1 MMGVETAAAQT
12 ARRRRL
18 SGVALVLAVLVLGGG
33 ATTAAALVAN
43 RSQQQLATQEMDHYI
58 DDLSDVITEQVND
71 YGDALTDLA
80 AGISAQQFL
89 SAGDFATMASSLDNR
104 RLPGA
109 TGVGFVVA
117 AADDEVAAVQA
128 HWRSHGAT
136 GLTLVAAGTG
146 VEHKFVIFSH
156 SFTATGGSPGRDLSQ
171 VQQTEDVLRISRET
185 GAFTIGHPLVLYRD
199 RNLPSAQQQLSFTLG
214 VPVQSRSGS
223 AAAWVV
229 MGVRGRDFLN
239 QTVGRQAAGAIR
251 MDLIDP
257 AVGSDAL
264 IAQVSG
270 GKLMPDRSLERTRTL
285 ALGHH
290 TWQLRLRPTTG
301 LLSVTDRWATRLA
314 IAVGAAFTLLLATLV
329 AVLVSGRNRAMDR
342 VDEAT
347 AALREDIRRREAVEA
362 ELQRLALHDPLTG
375 LANRVLFYE
384 RVGHA
389 LTTHAR
395 AGETFAV
402 LFIDLDGFK
411 QVNDRFGHSAG
422 DAVLRTVADRL
433 SGCLRDSDTVA
444 RFGGDEFAVVVERLA
459 APGDVQITAERIVTA
474 VGRPIE
480 VGSNQTRVTASVG
493 IALNHPG
500 DSADDILRE
509 ADLAMYTAKTTGK
522 SRHVLAGRQ
531 RLSDPADSIEARA
544 ASSRA
549 TGTRNGEQD
558 T

>member
-1 MMGVETAAAQT
+1 VETAAAHP

-18 SGVALVLAVLVLGGG
+18 SGVALILAVLLLGGA
-33 ATTAAALVAN
+33 ATIAAALAAG
-43 RSQQQLATQEMDHYI
+43 RSQQRLAAQEMDHYI
-58 DDLSDVITEQVND
+58 DDVSDVITDQVND

-80 AGISAQQFL
+80 VGISAQTFL
-89 SAGDFATMASSLDNR
+89 HADDFATLSSSLDNR

-109 TGVGFVVA
+109 TGVAFVVA
-117 AADDEVAAVQA
+117 AGDDETPAVQA
-128 HWRSHGAT
+128 YWRSHGAT
-136 GLTLVAAGTG
+136 RLTLTGEGGAGA
-146 VEHKFVIFSH
+146 EHKFVIFSH
-156 SFTATGGSPGRDLSQ
+156 SFTGKGTPPGRDLSQ
-171 VQQTEDVLRISRET
+171 VPQTDDILRIARET
-185 GAFTIGHPLVLYRD
+185 GAFTIGRPLILLRD
-199 RNLPSAQQQLSFTLG
+199 RNLPAAQRQVAFTLAA
-214 VPVQSRSGS
+214 PVRSKLGTVTG
-223 AAAWVV
+223 WVV
-229 MGVRGRDFLN
+229 MGVRGRDFLS
-239 QTVGRQAAGAIR
+239 QTVGRQAADAIR
-251 MDLIDP
+251 MELSDP
-257 AVGSDAL
+257 AAGPETL
-264 IAQVSG
+264 IAGVSRG
-270 GKLMPDRSLERTRTL
+270 TLMPDPGLERHRTL

-301 LLSVTDRWATRLA
+301 LLSVTDRWAGRFA
-314 IAVGAAFTLLLATLV
+314 IAGGVAFTLLLATLV
-329 AVLVSGRNRAMDR
+329 AVLVGGRNRAMDR

-389 LTTHAR
+389 LSTHAR

-411 QVNDRFGHSAG
+411 QVNDRLGHSAG
-422 DAVLRTVADRL
+422 DVVLRAVADRL
-433 SGCLRDSDTVA
+433 RICLRDSDTVA

-459 APGDVQITAERIVTA
+459 APDHVEITAERIVA
-474 VGRPIE
+474 EVGRPIE
-480 VGSNQTRVTASVG
+480 VGTHRTRVTASIG

-522 SRHVLAGRQ
+522 CRHVLAGARQ
-531 RLSDPADSIEARA
+531 RLSEPAESMAARP

>member
-1 MMGVETAAAQT
+1 
-12 ARRRRL
+12 
-18 SGVALVLAVLVLGGG
+18 
-33 ATTAAALVAN
+33 
-43 RSQQQLATQEMDHYI
+43 
-58 DDLSDVITEQVND
+58 
-71 YGDALTDLA
+71 
-80 AGISAQQFL
+80 
-89 SAGDFATMASSLDNR
+89 
-104 RLPGA
+104 
-109 TGVGFVVA
+109 
-117 AADDEVAAVQA
+117 
-128 HWRSHGAT
+128 
-136 GLTLVAAGTG
+136 
-146 VEHKFVIFSH
+146 
-156 SFTATGGSPGRDLSQ
+156 
-171 VQQTEDVLRISRET
+171 
-185 GAFTIGHPLVLYRD
+185 
-199 RNLPSAQQQLSFTLG
+199 
-214 VPVQSRSGS
+214 
-223 AAAWVV
+223 
-229 MGVRGRDFLN
+229 VRGRDFLS
-239 QTVGRQAAGAIR
+239 QTVGRQAADAIR
-251 MDLIDP
+251 MELIDP

-270 GKLMPDRSLERTRTL
+270 GDLMPDRSLERVRTL

-329 AVLVSGRNRAMDR
+329 AVLVGGRNRAMDR

-347 AALREDIRRREAVEA
+347 AALREDIRRRKAVES

-389 LTTHAR
+389 LSTHAR

-411 QVNDRFGHSAG
+411 QVNDQLGHSAG

-433 SGCLRDSDTVA
+433 RDCLRDSDTVA

-459 APGDVQITAERIVTA
+459 EPGDVQITAERIVAA
-474 VGRPIE
+474 VSRPIE
-480 VGSNQTRVTASVG
+480 VGPNQTRVTASVG

-522 SRHVLAGRQ
+522 SRHVLASRQ
-531 RLSDPADSIEARA
+531 RLSDPADSIAARA

>member
-1 MMGVETAAAQT
+1 METAAPHP

-18 SGVALVLAVLVLGGG
+18 SGVALVLAVLLLGG
-33 ATTAAALVAN
+33 AATAAAALAAG
-43 RSQQQLATQEMDHYI
+43 RSQHRLATQEMDHYI

-80 AGISAQQFL
+80 VGISAQTFL
-89 SAGDFATMASSLDNR
+89 DADDFATLSSSLDSR

-117 AADDEVAAVQA
+117 AGDDETPAVQA
-128 HWRSHGAT
+128 YWRSHGAA
-136 GLTLVAAGTG
+136 GLTLTGAGG
-146 VEHKFVIFSH
+146 ADVEHKFVIFSH
-156 SFTATGGSPGRDLSQ
+156 SFTGTGSRPGRDLSQ
-171 VQQTEDVLRISRET
+171 VPQTDDILRIARET
-185 GAFTIGHPLVLYRD
+185 GAFTIGRPLILLRD
-199 RNLPSAQQQLSFTLG
+199 RALPTAQQQVAFTLAA
-214 VPVQSRSGS
+214 PVRSRLGTVTG
-223 AAAWVV
+223 WVV

-239 QTVGRQAAGAIR
+239 QTVGRQAADAIR
-251 MDLIDP
+251 MELSDP
-257 AVGSDAL
+257 AVGPDTL
-264 IAQVSG
+264 IAGESG
-270 GKLMPDRSLERTRTL
+270 GTLMPDRSLDRHRTL

-290 TWQLRLRPTTG
+290 TWRLRLQPTTG
-301 LLSVTDRWATRLA
+301 LLSVTDRWAGRLA
-314 IAVGAAFTLLLATLV
+314 VAGGLAFTLLLATLV
-329 AVLVSGRNRAMDR
+329 SVLVGGRNRAMDR

-347 AALREDIRRREAVEA
+347 AALREDIRRRQAVEA

-389 LTTHAR
+389 LSTHAR
-395 AGETFAV
+395 AGGTFAV

-411 QVNDRFGHSAG
+411 QVNDQLGHSAG
-422 DAVLRTVADRL
+422 DTVLRTVADRL
-433 SGCLRDSDTVA
+433 KDCLRDSDTVA
-444 RFGGDEFAVVVERLA
+444 RFGGDEFAIIVERLA
-459 APGDVQITAERIVTA
+459 APADVEITAERIVA
-474 VGRPIE
+474 EVGRPIE
-480 VGSNQTRVTASVG
+480 VGPHQTHVTASVG
-493 IALNHPG
+493 IALNHTG

-522 SRHVLAGRQ
+522 GRHVLAGSGH
-531 RLSDPADSIEARA
+531 RLSEPAESIAARA

>member
-1 MMGVETAAAQT
+1 VETAAPQT

-18 SGVALVLAVLVLGGG
+18 TGVALVLAVLVLGGG
-33 ATTAAALVAN
+33 ATGAAALVTN
-43 RSQQQLATQEMDHYI
+43 RSQQKLATQEMDHYI
-58 DDLSDVITEQVND
+58 DDLSSVIADQVND
-71 YGDALTDLA
+71 YGDALTDVA

-89 SAGDFATMASSLDNR
+89 TAADFTTIASSLDNR

-117 AADDEVAAVQA
+117 ATDDEVPAVQA
-128 HWRSHGAT
+128 HWRSHGAI
-136 GLTLVAAGTG
+136 GLTLTPVGAG

-156 SFTATGGSPGRDLSQ
+156 SFTATRGSPGRDLSQ
-171 VQQTEDVLRISRET
+171 VPQTEDVLRISRET
-185 GAFTIGHPLVLYRD
+185 GAFSIGRPLILYRD
-199 RNLPSAQQQLSFTLG
+199 RSLPTAQQQLSFTLG
-214 VPVQSRSGS
+214 VPVRSPSGTTVG
-223 AAAWVV
+223 WVV
-229 MGVRGRDFLN
+229 MGVRGRDFLS
-239 QTVGRQAAGAIR
+239 QTVGRQAADAIR
-251 MDLIDP
+251 MELIDP
-257 AVGSDAL
+257 AVGSQAM

-270 GKLMPDRSLERTRTL
+270 GELMPDPSLERTRTL

-290 TWQLRLRPTTG
+290 TWELRLRPTTG

-314 IAVGAAFTLLLATLV
+314 TAVGAAFTLLLATLV
-329 AVLVSGRNRAMDR
+329 AVLVGGRNRAMDR

-389 LTTHAR
+389 LSTHAR

-411 QVNDRFGHSAG
+411 QVNDQLGHSAG
-422 DAVLRTVADRL
+422 DVVLRTVADRL
-433 SGCLRDSDTVA
+433 CGCLRDSDTVA
-444 RFGGDEFAVVVERLA
+444 RFGGDEFAVVVERLT
-459 APGDVQITAERIVTA
+459 APDDVEVTAERIVAA

-480 VGSNQTRVTASVG
+480 VGPNRTRVTASVG
-493 IALNHPG
+493 VALNRSG

-509 ADLAMYTAKTTGK
+509 ADLAMYTAKSTGK
-522 SRHVLAGRQ
+522 SRHVLAGSQ
-531 RLSDPADSIEARA
+531 RLSDPADSIAARA

>member
-1 MMGVETAAAQT
+1 VAPHP

-18 SGVALVLAVLVLGGG
+18 YGVAQILAVRLLGGT
-33 ATTAAALVAN
+33 ATAAAALAAG
-43 RSQQQLATQEMDHYI
+43 RSQHRLAAQEMDHYI
-58 DDLSDVITEQVND
+58 DDLSDVIREQVND

-80 AGISAQQFL
+80 VGVSAQTFL
-89 SAGDFATMASSLDNR
+89 TAADFTTLSSSLDNR

-109 TGVGFVVA
+109 TGVGFVVPA
-117 AADDEVAAVQA
+117 SDDETPAVQA

-136 GLTLVAAGTG
+136 GLTLTG
-146 VEHKFVIFSH
+146 QGGDVEHKFVIFSH
-156 SFTATGGSPGRDLSQ
+156 SFTGNGSPPGRDLSQ
-171 VQQTEDVLRISRET
+171 VPQTDDILRIARET
-185 GAFTIGHPLVLYRD
+185 GAFTIGRPLILLRD
-199 RNLPSAQQQLSFTLG
+199 RGLPKAQQQVAFTLAA
-214 VPVQSRSGS
+214 PVRSRLGKVTG
-223 AAAWVV
+223 WVV

-251 MDLIDP
+251 MELSDP
-257 AVGSDAL
+257 AVGQDTL
-264 IAQVSG
+264 IAGVSG
-270 GKLMPDRSLERTRTL
+270 GALMPDPNLERHRTL

-301 LLSVTDRWATRLA
+301 LLSVTDRWASRLA
-314 IAVGAAFTLLLATLV
+314 TAGGLAFTLLLATLV
-329 AVLVSGRNRAMDR
+329 AVLVGGRNRAMDR

-347 AALREDIRRREAVEA
+347 AALREDIRRRKAVEA

-389 LTTHAR
+389 LSTHAR

-411 QVNDRFGHSAG
+411 QVNDQLGHSAG

-433 SGCLRDSDTVA
+433 RYCLRDSDTVA
-444 RFGGDEFAVVVERLA
+444 RFGGDEFAIVVERLA
-459 APGDVQITAERIVTA
+459 APADVEITAERIVA
-474 VGRPIE
+474 EVGRPIE
-480 VGSNQTRVTASVG
+480 VGPHQTRVTASVG

-522 SRHVLAGRQ
+522 CRHVLAGSGH
-531 RLSDPADSIEARA
+531 RLSEPAESIAARA

>member
-1 MMGVETAAAQT
+1 VETAAPQT
-12 ARRRRL
+12 ARRRRVT
-18 SGVALVLAVLVLGGG
+18 GVAMILAVLVLGGG
-33 ATTAAALVAN
+33 ATAAAALVTN
-43 RSQQQLATQEMDHYI
+43 RSQQKLATQEMDHYI
-58 DDLSDVITEQVND
+58 DDLSSVIADQVND
-71 YGDALTDLA
+71 YGDALTDVA

-89 SAGDFATMASSLDNR
+89 SAADFTTIASSLDNR

-117 AADDEVAAVQA
+117 ATDDEVPAVQA
-128 HWRSHGAT
+128 HWRSHGAI
-136 GLTLVAAGTG
+136 GLILTPVGAD

-156 SFTATGGSPGRDLSQ
+156 SFTATRGSPGRDLSQ
-171 VQQTEDVLRISRET
+171 VPQTEDVLRISRAT
-185 GAFTIGHPLVLYRD
+185 GAFSIGRPLILYRD
-199 RNLPSAQQQLSFTLG
+199 RSLPTAQQQLSFTLG
-214 VPVQSRSGS
+214 VPVRSPSGGTVG
-223 AAAWVV
+223 WVV
-229 MGVRGRDFLN
+229 MGVRGRDFLS
-239 QTVGRQAAGAIR
+239 QTVGRQAADAIR
-251 MDLIDP
+251 MELIDP
-257 AVGSDAL
+257 AVGSQAM

-270 GKLMPDRSLERTRTL
+270 GELMPDPSLERTRTL

-290 TWQLRLRPTTG
+290 TWELRLRPTTG

-314 IAVGAAFTLLLATLV
+314 TAVGAAFTLLLATLV
-329 AVLVSGRNRAMDR
+329 AVLVGGRNRAMDR

-411 QVNDRFGHSAG
+411 QVNDQLGHSAG
-422 DAVLRTVADRL
+422 DIVLRTVADRL
-433 SGCLRDSDTVA
+433 RGCLRDSDTVA
-444 RFGGDEFAVVVERLA
+444 RFGGDEFAVVVERLTE
-459 APGDVQITAERIVTA
+459 PDDVEVTAERIVTA

-480 VGSNQTRVTASVG
+480 VGPNRTRVTASVG
-493 IALNHPG
+493 VALNRSG
-500 DSADDILRE
+500 DTADDILRE
-509 ADLAMYTAKTTGK
+509 ADLAMYTAKSTGK
-522 SRHVLAGRQ
+522 SRHVLAGSQ
-531 RLSDPADSIEARA
+531 RLSDPADSIAARA